1 MGADAYSLFFF
12 HFRTL
17 PCCGVGPDKHCTQL
31 AAQVTGELY
40 DIRAKL
46 YRDENCFEET
56 HPLILC
62 APYFLPLE
70 SKKLLDIH
78 LDIFFP

>member
-1 MGADAYSLFFF
+1 MLRRRAGQ
-12 HFRTL
+12 
-17 PCCGVGPDKHCTQL
+17 TQI

-56 HPLILC
+56 DPLILC
-62 APYFLPLE
+62 APPVVYL
-70 SKKLLDIH
+70 IH
-78 LDIFFP
+78 